1 MSEFTGLS
9 LVIEPNDLL
18 QRLDAPELILVDL
31 TSSARYEAGHIR
43 GARFVDPK
51 RTQLGKPP
59 APGLLP
65 DHAGL
70 EQLFGE
76 LGHNPD
82 AVYVVYDD
90 EGGGWAGRFIWL
102 LDVIGHTRYHYLDG
116 GLLAWE
122 AESLPLSTDVPPIAG
137 GPVAL
142 TLHEEPTATREY
154 LQSRLGA
161 ADLAIWDARGP
172 TEYSGEKVVAAKGG
186 HIPGAVN
193 FEWTEGMDKARN
205 LRIRQDMPQILRDL
219 GITPDKEVITHCQTH
234 HRSGFTYLVAKALGY
249 PRVKAYAGSWG
260 EWGNLPDTPVE
271 NPAAPALAIEPV
283 EPAQPAP
290 PIEVIEVEAVEP
302 VRTTEPG
309 RTSQKSSGHS
319 FSGHSSS
326 RPSMK
331 DRLFILSQ
339 YLLPHHLLSRLA
351 GCVAECRVRWF
362 KNAFTEWFARR
373 YQVDMSQAL
382 VEDLTSY
389 EHFNAFFTRA
399 LKPDARP
406 LDTTPGAILSPA
418 DGAISQLGPI
428 DHGRILQAKGHS
440 FSVLEL
446 LGGDPKL
453 SAPFMGGEFATVYL
467 SPKDY
472 HRVHMPLA
480 GTLREMVYVPGRI
493 FSVNQTTAENVPELF
508 ARNERVVCLFDTERG
523 PMAVVLVGAMI
534 VASVE
539 TVWAGLVTPPK
550 RELKTFRYDEAARAP
565 IHLEK
570 GAEMGR
576 FKLGS
581 TAIVLF
587 GPDQVKWVE
596 QLKAGSSVQM
606 GQALAVPKQA

>member
-51 RTQLGKPP
+51 RTQLGTPP

-65 DHAGL
+65 EHAGL

-116 GLLAWE
+116 GVLAWE
-122 AESLPLSTDVPPIAG
+122 AESLPLSTEVPPVAG
-137 GPVAL
+137 GPVTL
-142 TLHEEPTATREY
+142 TLHDEPTATREY

-205 LRIRQDMPQILRDL
+205 LRIRQDMPEILRDL

-260 EWGNLPDTPVE
+260 EWGNHPETPVE
-271 NPAAPALAIEPV
+271 GPAAVSAPVEPV
-283 EPAQPAP
+283 EPARPVP
-290 PIEVIEVEAVEP
+290 PVEAADP
-302 VRTTEPG
+302 VRATEPG
-309 RTSQKSSGHS
+309 RTSQKSSGTS
-319 FSGHSSS
+319 SG
-326 RPSMK
+326 PSMK

-362 KNAFTEWFARR
+362 KNAFTAWFARR

-418 DGAISQLGPI
+418 DGAVSQLGPI
-428 DHGRILQAKGHS
+428 EHGRIFQAKGHS

-587 GPDQVKWVE
+587 GPNQVQWVE

-606 GQALAVPKQA
+606 GQALAVPKHA